1 MYQVDSDRHRGLE
14 LVLPE
19 SKVVALPLQQ
29 EAPQCVGDALVEVNT
44 EKNVT
49 NLSSDRELEQ
59 FISKLLKYGVLLAS
73 TVVLMGGIVYLM
85 RYGAEPVDYRF
96 FQGEPSLLC
105 SPKGVVTAVLAGH
118 CRGVIQLGLLLLVA
132 TPVARVI
139 FSLLTFLRKRDFTY
153 VILTFLVL
161 AGLIYSFI
169 GAYA

>member
-29 EAPQCVGDALVEVNT
+29 EAPDCSGDALEVNT

-105 SPKGVVTAVLAGH
+105 SPKGVVTAVLSGH
-118 CRGVIQLGLLLLVA
+118 CRAVIQLGLLLLVA
-132 TPVARVI
+132 TPVARVV
-139 FSLLTFLRKRDFTY
+139 FSLWTFLRKRDFTY
-153 VILTFLVL
+153 VILTLLVL